1 MSRLKQLYQEMILE
15 HNRNPR
21 NFNKLNSATCK
32 VHGKNPLCGDD
43 YNLYIE
49 FDKDDNLV
57 DLGFEGSGCAISKSS
72 GSIMTSTLKNK
83 SKKEASEIKD
93 AFIELLMTDK
103 NEKTK
108 SLSAQHKV
116 FEGVKQ
122 YPARVKC
129 ATLIWRALERALE
142 NPNSDGDVSTE

>member
-21 NFNKLNSATCK
+21 NFVALESATCQ

-43 YNLYIE
+43 YQLYVE
-49 FDKDDNLV
+49 FGDDGVLQN
-57 DLGFEGSGCAISKSS
+57 LGFTGSGCAISKSS
-72 GSIMTSTLKNK
+72 ASIMTSLLKNKTHDEALTLKN
-83 SKKEASEIKD
+83 
-93 AFIELLMTDK
+93 AFLSLLMED
-103 NEKTK
+103 E
-108 SLSAQHKV
+108 SQSAADLSAQLKV

-129 ATLIWRALERALE
+129 ATLIWRALEKALE
-142 NPNSDGDVSTE
+142 SPNSPSEVSTE